1 MYNDII
7 MHFSY
12 CVQVKFQSDLGHQG
26 SIGGIGGRVYLLCN
40 RMS

>member
-26 SIGGIGGRVYLLCN
+26 SIGGRVYLLCN